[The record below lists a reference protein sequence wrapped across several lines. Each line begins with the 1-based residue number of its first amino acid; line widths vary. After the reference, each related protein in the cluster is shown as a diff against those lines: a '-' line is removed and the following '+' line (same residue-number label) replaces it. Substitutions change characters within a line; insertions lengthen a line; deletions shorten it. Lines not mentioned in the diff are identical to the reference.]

1 MVDGRSARKP
11 KTHADRSPE
20 ARENRLISMAMDLA
34 EERMANGTATAQ
46 EICHFLK
53 LGSEKSR
60 VEVEKLEL
68 EKKLVEAKTEN
79 IRAQKEMTTMFNNAI
94 SAMKKYS
101 GNMDD
106 DEDNYED
113 DEVLYGSTDY

>member
-1 MVDGRSARKP
+1 MPTKSRKVKP
-11 KTHADRSPE
+11 HADRTPE
-20 ARENRLISMAMDLA
+20 GRENRLISMAMDLV

-46 EICHFLK
+46 EIIHYLK

-79 IRAQKEMTTMFNNAI
+79 IKAQKEMTTMFNEAI
-94 SAMKKYS
+94 SAMKRYS
-101 GNMDD
+101 GNI
-106 DEDNYED
+106 EEEED
-113 DEVLYGSTDY
+113 DYDDYEQMLY

>member
-1 MVDGRSARKP
+1 MATTRSGTKV

-34 EERMANGTATAQ
+34 EERMRNGTATAQ
-46 EICHFLK
+46 EVCHFLK

-79 IRAQKEMTTMFNNAI
+79 IKAQKEMTTMFNNAI

-101 GNMDD
+101 GNFDED
-106 DEDNYED
+106 DEDYD
-113 DEVLYGSTDY
+113 DDQILY